1 MNYKSKVLVVVL
13 VILSMLLTSCRASCG
28 ARKAR
33 KSNKYYGTTISIDTN
48 EAINLVVANV
58 GRCNA

>member
-48 EAINLVVANV
+48 ETINLV
-58 GRCNA
+58 

>member
-13 VILSMLLTSCRASCG
+13 VILLTSCRASCG

-48 EAINLVVANV
+48 ETINLV
-58 GRCNA
+58 

>member
-33 KSNKYYGTTISIDTN
+33 KSNKYYGTTFFQVVQPEN
-48 EAINLVVANV
+48 NLFS
-58 GRCNA
+58 GQ

>member
-28 ARKAR
+28 ARKA
-33 KSNKYYGTTISIDTN
+33 SNKYYGTTISIDTN
-48 EAINLVVANV
+48 EAINLV
-58 GRCNA
+58 

>member
-33 KSNKYYGTTISIDTN
+33 KSNKYYGTVTIAIDKT
-48 EAINLVVANV
+48 INNS
-58 GRCNA
+58 